1 MVIETPDGVFYAF
14 FQKENKMKYLSDYT
28 EDAIS
33 ETMKKHGAFYAFST
47 SQFNENKVEGVT
59 YIQTGSGM
67 LVPKENIKVL
77 IEEMNKI
84 YEDGIKQ
91 DMAENGLVAIIKRE
105 LSNYE
110 CYYSG
115 EIEDA
120 VDALKEYGI
129 TYEQVENVYK
139 GLPC

>member
-1 MVIETPDGVFYAF
+1 
-14 FQKENKMKYLSDYT
+14 MKHLSDYT
-28 EDAIS
+28 KDAIS

-59 YIQTGSGM
+59 YTQTGSGM
-67 LVPKENIKVL
+67 IVPKDNIKGL
-77 IEEMNKI
+77 IDDINKI

-91 DMAENGLVAIIKRE
+91 DIAENGIKTIIKRE
-105 LSNYE
+105 LANYE

-115 EIEDA
+115 DIEDA

-129 TYEQVENVYK
+129 TYEQIENVYK

>member
-1 MVIETPDGVFYAF
+1 MVVR
-14 FQKENKMKYLSDYT
+14 
-28 EDAIS
+28 
-33 ETMKKHGAFYAFST
+33 
-47 SQFNENKVEGVT
+47 
-59 YIQTGSGM
+59 
-67 LVPKENIKVL
+67 KENIKVL
-77 IEEMNKI
+77 IEEINKI

-91 DMAENGLVAIIKRE
+91 DIAENGLVAIIKRE

>member
-1 MVIETPDGVFYAF
+1 
-14 FQKENKMKYLSDYT
+14 MKYLSDYT
-28 EDAIS
+28 KDAIS

-59 YIQTGSGM
+59 YTQTGSGM
-67 LVPKENIKVL
+67 LVPKENIEVL
-77 IEEMNKI
+77 IEEIDKI

-91 DMAENGLVAIIKRE
+91 DIGENGLVAIIKRE

-110 CYYSG
+110 CYYTG

-120 VDALKEYGI
+120 VDTLEDYGI
-129 TYEQVENVYK
+129 TYEQVLKVFRGES
-139 GLPC
+139 L